1 MNSPAIEPVLQIFE
15 ELDPV
20 IRRCAI
26 GSVKTDGFYVLAVR
40 AALAKNFEINRFLR
54 SREAADNAFAV
65 TSALR
70 GVCEDII
77 CLKWFGTFTQR
88 DRDEAVGVLMMKNV
102 LEFMQQQTAFFT
114 KYRPSQPILEAKDVN
129 AEIHGL
135 KQRLRGLR
143 KTYKWKKH
151 REWPSIREMAEV
163 TDLLPLYDFV
173 YAGTT
178 SFVHFSPN
186 NLIRMGRIVPA
197 GGTGGAAGEKMVF
210 SAHNFSDYYNDFNR
224 FYGLFLFITF
234 CTTFA
239 ATLGARDAIQPHVEK
254 LMRHIDEELRWP
266 ELVTMEEMN
275 VPAVSQM
282 LRMMAHS
289 ARKFATAPA
298 VWEWQEIK

>member
-1 MNSPAIEPVLQIFE
+1 MSIEPVKQI
-15 ELDPV
+15 LDSLETPV
-20 IRRCAI
+20 RRCAI
-26 GSVKTDGFYVLAVR
+26 GNVKSDGFYLLATR
-40 AALAKNFEINRFLR
+40 AALAKNYEINRFLR
-54 SREAADNAFAV
+54 TREAADNAFAV

-70 GVCEDII
+70 GICEDII
-77 CLKWFGTFTQR
+77 VLKWIGSFTKR
-88 DRDEAVGVLMMKNV
+88 DRDECVGVLMMKNV

-129 AEIHGL
+129 NEVHGL
-135 KQRLRGLR
+135 KQRLRAFR
-143 KTYKWKKH
+143 KSYKWKKH
-151 REWPSIREMAEV
+151 REWPSIREMAEA

-186 NLIRMGRIVPA
+186 NLIRMGKILPGGERI
-197 GGTGGAAGEKMVF
+197 VF
-210 SAHNFSDYYNDFNR
+210 SASNFSDYYNDFNR

-239 ATLGARDAIQPHVEK
+239 TTLGVREEIQPAVEK

-275 VPAVSQM
+275 VPSVSQM
-282 LRMMAHS
+282 LRLMAHG
-289 ARKFATAPA
+289 ARKLSTSQS
-298 VWEWQEIK
+298 VWTWEEVAGDETT